1 MFPHLRLVAASFV
14 LSGIL
19 ALSLLGV
26 VSSSASTKSGGK
38 VSASLS
44 KTSFTAAQA
53 GTVKI
58 VCKFSPASTRWG
70 YVLSLKK
77 GAKWMTLR
85 SVNKTGSFKG
95 SHTMTVKKLFGSK
108 AVKIGQYRVK
118 VSADANSVTRGFKVV
133 KAGSNGGSG
142 SDGGT
147 VTTPAPAPAP
157 GGFGKTSPANGATG
171 QPVPMSLSW
180 GSSSNAASYEYCVD
194 ATNNN
199 ACDGSWGSTSAA
211 TNANLSGLTLG
222 ATYYWQV
229 HAINAQ
235 GTTDADGGSWF
246 SFTVSGPT
254 AGSWV
259 STGLSGPFG
268 DGLGAVTVTSIF
280 FNVQTDQATVSSFGF
295 VYSYH
300 YLYYPYCSG
309 NDGRSWLNQ
318 PSASIVGGQFSDP
331 TGVTQVWGEQTGSL
345 ADGTGHFSGTFDSPT
360 TAHGTA
366 ELLATIRCPGSSQ
379 NQNVDVG
386 PFSWTATWQNA
397 A

>member
-1 MFPHLRLVAASFV
+1 MFPRPRLVTAGFV
-14 LSGIL
+14 LSGML

-26 VSSSASTKSGGK
+26 VPSGASVAASGS
-38 VSASLS
+38 VSAHLT
-44 KTSFTAAQA
+44 KTSLTAAQA
-53 GTVKI
+53 GSVKL
-58 VCKFSPASTRWG
+58 VCEFSPVSTRWG

-95 SHTMTVKKLFGSK
+95 SHTVTVKKLFGSK
-108 AVKIGQYRVK
+108 AVTIGQYRVK
-118 VSADANSVTRGFKVV
+118 VSADANSVTRTFKVV
-133 KAGSNGGSG
+133 KATPA
-142 SDGGT
+142 GGT
-147 VTTPAPAPAP
+147 GAAPAP
-157 GGFGKTSPANGATG
+157 GAFSKTSPANGATG
-171 QPVPMSLSW
+171 QSNTPSLGW
-180 GSSSNAASYEYCVD
+180 GTSSKATSYEYCID
-194 ATNNN
+194 TTNNN
-199 ACDGSWGSTSAA
+199 ACDGSWVSTSAA

-280 FNVQTDQATVSSFGF
+280 FNVQADQATVSSFGF

-331 TGVTQVWGEQTGSL
+331 SGVTQVWGEQTGSL

-386 PFSWTATWQNA
+386 PFSWTAAWQSA
-397 A
+397 S